1 MCSFGALQWAV
12 LKMSRS
18 HQVLSDFDRPS
29 FCCTEIEV
37 FAQET
42 ADRINSLDFHRVED
56 LLVTAGDDDSIR
68 TYNTLTGQNSKV
80 LFSKKYGVAHIRF
93 THDPQSVIY
102 ASTKACVP
110 SAQGAGE
117 TAEQL
122 LLLYTIAYSILVW
135 HAGL

>member
-1 MCSFGALQWAV
+1 MCITKVQ
-12 LKMSRS
+12 
-18 HQVLSDFDRPS
+18 PS
-29 FCCTEIEV
+29 
-37 FAQET
+37 AQET

-68 TYNTLTGQNSKV
+68 TYNTHSGQISKV

-110 SAQGAGE
+110 QNR
-117 TAEQL
+117 
-122 LLLYTIAYSILVW
+122 
-135 HAGL
+135 